1 MIAESATTTYLIQE
15 PFEQAVLALRRVL
28 AQAGLP
34 VTGELDMSRRLR
46 ESLLIGVAPLR
57 VLFIAA
63 APWTFSRLSESPGLV
78 ALTPLH
84 LVVSARGSQT
94 EIHFLRAVP
103 TSLSPVDEPAMKA
116 IHRLQDRITQAVE
129 RIAMRATL
137 V

>member
-1 MIAESATTTYLIQE
+1 MIAESATTTYLVPE
-15 PFEQAVLALRRVL
+15 PFEQALLALRRVL
-28 AQAGLP
+28 AQANLP

-46 ESLLIGVAPLR
+46 ESLLIGLTPLR

-63 APWTFSRLSESPGLV
+63 PPWTFSRLAEAPGIV

-84 LVVSARGSQT
+84 VVVSARGSQT
-94 EIHFLRAVP
+94 EIHFLRTVP
-103 TSLSPVDEPAMKA
+103 TDLSPVDEPVMRA

-129 RIAMRATL
+129 RIGMRATL